1 MAVTYDIIVVNEAD
15 GCLNSV
21 TQQYTVTACTQYVI
35 VRFNGTNNA
44 IGPFDIYTGSTGT
57 TAVYSAATRQQ
68 MFDGVAI
75 ELSDPVACSGLTP
88 TPTRTV
94 TPTPTITPTNT
105 PTVTTTPT
113 ITPTPTISVTPTIT
127 PTLTPTISITP
138 SVTPSITPSI
148 TPTRTVTPTLTPT
161 KTPTQTPTNT
171 PTNTVTPSITPSIT
185 PTISITP
192 TETPTPTVTPTNTQ
206 TPTVTP
212 TPTISVTPTITPTV
226 TPSSAAFLGYVF
238 PEPQDSTSQNNL
250 GTYMSE
256 SGSTQYFGFTNSG
269 GIATGPTYASDLQL
283 YVQYSGWSGSN
294 GNFVTNVATLS
305 NSIRQASGSG
315 TDSEGCSQNQYTFGS
330 IDITTSNVNVN
341 VQYVYTIWV
350 PLAGVGGVMSNM
362 TVDVGTGAACST
374 AIIDNGIPDPGNA
387 SVNVTVPSG
396 CVIPAGIYRVL
407 WMNELYLQPT
417 TLPLGTTIWIKG
429 DTKS

>member
-35 VRFNGTNNA
+35 VRFDGTNNA
-44 IGPFDIYTGSTGT
+44 VGPFDIYTGTTGT

-192 TETPTPTVTPTNTQ
+192 SITPTTTVTPTNTQ
-206 TPTVTP
+206 TPTITP

-226 TPSSAAFLGYVF
+226 TPSSAGFLAYIF
-238 PEPQDSTSQNNL
+238 AEPINAGDTSTL
-250 GTYMSE
+250 DTWA
-256 SGSTQYFGFTNSG
+256 GSNGAVEWGSYNGGGGPPNNSG
-269 GIATGPTYASDLQL
+269 GNYSNDLDVYAHQPSF
-283 YVQYSGWSGSN
+283 VGGG
-294 GNFVTNVATLS
+294 GNFVTPVTFSSPINQSTYLFSSIQVSSTVV
-305 NSIRQASGSG
+305 NSA
-315 TDSEGCSQNQYTFGS
+315 
-330 IDITTSNVNVN
+330 
-341 VQYVYTIWV
+341 VQYFYSIWL
-350 PLAGVGGVMSNM
+350 PL
-362 TVDVGTGAACST
+362 
-374 AIIDNGIPDPGNA
+374 NGIGGTLNNYQIDLG
-387 SVNVTVPSG
+387 TTPSG
-396 CVIPAGIYRVL
+396 NEIFDDLPSITPTTNAYNVIVTPGASIPAGTYRVL
-407 WMNELYLQPT
+407 WITPNLLYPGS
-417 TLPLGTTIWIKG
+417 LPLTGSIYFTGAAKT
-429 DTKS
+429 

>member
-35 VRFNGTNNA
+35 VRFDGTNNA
-44 IGPFDIYTGSTGT
+44 VGPFDIYTGTTGT

-75 ELSDPVACSGLTP
+75 ELSDPAACSGLTP

-148 TPTRTVTPTLTPT
+148 TPTKTVTPTITPT

-192 TETPTPTVTPTNTQ
+192 SITPTTTVTPTNTQ
-206 TPTVTP
+206 TPTITP

-226 TPSSAAFLGYVF
+226 TPSSAGFLAYIF
-238 PEPQDSTSQNNL
+238 AEPINAGDTSTL
-250 GTYMSE
+250 DTWA
-256 SGSTQYFGFTNSG
+256 GSNGAVEWGSYNGGGGPPNNSG
-269 GIATGPTYASDLQL
+269 GNYSNDLDVYAHQPSF
-283 YVQYSGWSGSN
+283 VGGG
-294 GNFVTNVATLS
+294 GNFVTPVTFSSPINQSTYLFSSIQVSSTVVNSALQYFYSIWLPLNGIGGTLNNYQIDLGTTPSGNEIFDDLPSITPTTNAYNVIVT
-305 NSIRQASGSG
+305 
-315 TDSEGCSQNQYTFGS
+315 
-330 IDITTSNVNVN
+330 
-341 VQYVYTIWV
+341 
-350 PLAGVGGVMSNM
+350 P
-362 TVDVGTGAACST
+362 GAA
-374 AIIDNGIPDPGNA
+374 
-387 SVNVTVPSG
+387 
-396 CVIPAGIYRVL
+396 IPAGTYRVL
-407 WMNELYLQPT
+407 WITPNLLYPGS
-417 TLPLGTTIWIKG
+417 LPLTGSIYFTGAAKT
-429 DTKS
+429 